1 MSDLLQEIDEA
12 MKREKAAQFWK
23 ENGPYIIGGA
33 VLLVAMTGIFT
44 AWNSWQLKKNTA
56 QTNLLV
62 SALSSPFPET
72 ALDAAAASLKGEHKA
87 AAELHRA
94 AYLIQANKNGDALA
108 VLDALRKDGGAPAL
122 WRDLATLMAARLRF
136 EKEADQAAAQDIV
149 TSLKPL
155 MKAGNAWQ
163 AQARIEAA
171 IITAD
176 GLKDAR
182 AALEYLNPLLQDA
195 GLPQTLKDRAQAL
208 DHLYGLRAAAQKK
221 DSDKTDLPESKG

>member
-33 VLLVAMTGIFT
+33 VLLVAMTGVFT
-44 AWNSWQLKKNTA
+44 AWNAWKLKKNTE

-62 SALSSPFPET
+62 SALSTPFPET
-72 ALDAAAASLKGEHKA
+72 ALEAATTSLKGEHRA

-94 AYLIQANKNGDALA
+94 AYLIQSNKNGDALA
-108 VLDALRKDGGAPAL
+108 VLEALRKDGGAPAL

-136 EKEADQAAAQDIV
+136 EKEADQVAAQDIV
-149 TSLKPL
+149 NSLKPL
-155 MKAGNAWQ
+155 MKAGNTWQ

-176 GLKDAR
+176 GLKDAKT
-182 AALEYLNPLLQDA
+182 ALEYLNPLLQDTA
-195 GLPQTLKDRAQAL
+195 LPQSLKDRAQAL
-208 DHLYGLRAAAQKK
+208 DHLYGLRAAAEKQG
-221 DSDKTDLPESKG
+221 DKTTDLPESKG